1 MWMVSRPKRGPA
13 IRHSPERPPERSSGT
28 PESGRRLGPLDV
40 LVLSAWCGL
49 AAGELEVA
57 ARVLYKH
64 WSATNQLYGMTRHFV
79 WVVPLVDLSLFLGM
93 GLSWAVATKLWPR
106 RAGWLGLRFIVA
118 VAILPA
124 LLIAGPRIYLVAWL
138 TFALGIAS
146 WLAGVLE
153 RHAAGLRRRLI
164 LSFPVLLGVVLVQAG
179 AIVGGDRLAQSRED
193 GRPLPPSDSPNVLLV
208 VLDTV
213 RADHLSLH
221 GYERRTSPALER
233 LAARGIRFDR
243 ARAAAPWTL
252 ASHATLFTGRWPHEL
267 DARWMHPMLN
277 GNVPTLAEYLGTLGY
292 ATAGFVGNTF
302 YCSYDSGLNRGFTHF
317 EDYIFET
324 FETVRSALLVDIVLK
339 DLNEIGP
346 ALSPHFPMVS
356 WLFPGGLVPREFA
369 VGERKDA
376 GVVNREFLDWLS
388 RRRQPRRPFF
398 AFLNY
403 TDAHTPY
410 LLPLDAECRFGPGPQ
425 TEADFLLLDAW
436 PRLDKRRVP
445 EQGQVLVR
453 DAYDNCLAYLDTR
466 LGELVDELQRRG
478 VLDRTI
484 VIVTADHGE
493 GFGEHELFDHGQS
506 LYRTE
511 IRVPLVMVLPARD
524 RPRVAIGEPVSLR
537 GIPATIADLVS
548 PGTKSPFPGRS
559 LIGAWRGTS
568 PAPSAPHPD
577 DVVLSELPAPN
588 PNDPNQ
594 GRSPAYRGPLI
605 SLAEGDFVYIRNE
618 GDGGEELFDEHED
631 THELINRAG
640 AAAMS
645 PVLQRFRDRLRRA
658 TGHAPTA
665 ADIGGPSGPTPR
677 PRSRTVV
684 ADGAGFRSARG
695 R

>member
-1 MWMVSRPKRGPA
+1 MLMGMVPRPKRGPA
-13 IRHSPERPPERSSGT
+13 IRHSHDRLLERSSGA

-93 GLSWAVATKLWPR
+93 GTCWAVATKLWPR
-106 RAGWLGLRFIVA
+106 RAGWLGPRLIVA
-118 VAILPA
+118 LAILPA
-124 LLIAGPRIYLVAWL
+124 LLVAGPRVYLVAWL
-138 TFALGIAS
+138 TFAMGIAS
-146 WLAGVLE
+146 CLAGVLE
-153 RHAAGLRRRLI
+153 RHAAGMRRRLMVT
-164 LSFPVLLGVVLVQAG
+164 FPALLGIVVVQAG
-179 AIVGGDRLAQSRED
+179 AIVGGDRLAQRRED
-193 GRPLPPSDSPNVLLV
+193 GRPLPPPGSPNVLLV

-221 GYERRTSPALER
+221 GYGRRTSPALER

-267 DARWMHPMLN
+267 DARWMHPLLN
-277 GNVPTLAEYLGTLGY
+277 EKIPTLAEYLGTRGY

-317 EDYIFET
+317 DDYLFET

-346 ALSPHFPMVS
+346 ALARRVPMVP
-356 WLFPGGLVPREFA
+356 WLFPGGLVPRRFA

-388 RRRQPRRPFF
+388 RRRGPHRPFF

-403 TDAHTPY
+403 MDAHTPY
-410 LLPLDAECRFGPGPQ
+410 LLPLGAECRFGPGPR
-425 TEADFLLLDAW
+425 TEADFLLLDGW

-445 EQGQVLVR
+445 QEGQVLAR
-453 DAYDNCLAYLDTR
+453 DAYDNCLAYLDAR

-478 VLDRTI
+478 VLDQTV

-493 GFGEHELFDHGQS
+493 GLGEHELFDHGQS

-524 RPRVAIGEPVSLR
+524 RPQGAIGEPVSLR
-537 GIPATIADLVS
+537 DIPATIADLVS
-548 PGTKSPFPGRS
+548 PGAKPPFPGRS
-559 LIGAWRGTS
+559 LIRSRRETS
-568 PAPSAPHPD
+568 PAQSAPHPV
-577 DVVLSELPAPN
+577 DVVLSELTAPN

-618 GDGGEELFDEHED
+618 GDGGEELFDERED
-631 THELINRAG
+631 AHELINRAG
-640 AAAMS
+640 AAAML
-645 PVLQRFRDRLRRA
+645 PVLQRFRDRLR
-658 TGHAPTA
+658 HAKADTPTA
-665 ADIGGPSGPTPR
+665 ADLGGPSRPTLR

-684 ADGAGFRSARG
+684 AEGTG

>member
-1 MWMVSRPKRGPA
+1 MWMVPRPKRGPA
-13 IRHSPERPPERSSGT
+13 IRHSHDRLLERSSGT

-64 WSATNQLYGMTRHFV
+64 LSATNQLYGMTRHFV

-106 RAGWLGLRFIVA
+106 RAGWLGLRLIVA
-118 VAILPA
+118 LAVLPA
-124 LLIAGPRIYLVAWL
+124 LLVAGPRVYLVAWL

-146 WLAGVLE
+146 WLAGVVE
-153 RHAAGLRRRLI
+153 RHAAGMRQRLM
-164 LSFPVLLGVVLVQAG
+164 LSFPVLLGIVLVQAG
-179 AIVGGDRLAQSRED
+179 VIVGEDRLAQWWED

-221 GYERRTSPALER
+221 GYARRTSPALER

-267 DARWMHPMLN
+267 GVRWMHPLLA
-277 GNVPTLAEYLGTLGY
+277 GNVPTLAEYLGTRGY

-324 FETVRSALLVDIVLK
+324 FDTIRSALLVDIVLK

-346 ALSPHFPMVS
+346 VLASYFPLVP
-356 WLFPGGLVPREFA
+356 WLFPGGLVPRAFA
-369 VGERKDA
+369 VGERKEA

-403 TDAHTPY
+403 MDAHTPY
-410 LLPLDAECRFGPGPQ
+410 LLPLDVEGRFGPGPQ

-436 PRLDKRRVP
+436 PRLDKRRIPQV
-445 EQGQVLVR
+445 GQALAR
-453 DAYDNCLAYLDTR
+453 DAYDNCLAYVDTR

-478 VLDRTI
+478 VLDQTI

-493 GFGEHELFDHGQS
+493 GLGEHELFDHGQS

-524 RPRVAIGEPVSLR
+524 RPQGAIGEPVSLR
-537 GIPATIADLVS
+537 DIPATIADLVS
-548 PGTKSPFPGRS
+548 PGTRSPFPGRS
-559 LIGAWRGTS
+559 LISSWREAALAS
-568 PAPSAPHPD
+568 SAPHPG

-618 GDGGEELFDEHED
+618 GDGGEELFDERED
-631 THELINRAG
+631 TYELSNRAG
-640 AAAMS
+640 AAAVL
-645 PVLQRFRDRLRRA
+645 PVLQRFRDRLRHA
-658 TGHAPTA
+658 KAHAPTA
-665 ADIGGPSGPTPR
+665 TDLDGPSRPTPR
-677 PRSRTVV
+677 PQSRTAV
-684 ADGAGFRSARG
+684 AEGTG